1 VKNKEFKVGLFSAA
15 GIVLLYFGFNY
26 LKGVDFFERKRIYY
40 AVYDNIDQLAIY
52 NPVLVNGYAVGR
64 VSHIKILQK
73 KNNHVLV
80 ELEIDSDIVL
90 TDDTKAI
97 LNSELLGG
105 KSVLLKIGHS
115 PKVLVANDTIKTEVA
130 KGMFDV
136 LSETAT
142 PVATDLQSTLRKFNE
157 AVDNLSKNFSK
168 LDAIFSKLQS
178 TPDLLNTNLITANTK
193 IEDLSTSFKTDAEK
207 ISTTLD
213 ELKPTL
219 ANFKILSDSLKKVQ
233 LNQTLVKTQQAI
245 TSLNETLSKFKKNN
259 NTVGRLM
266 NEDSLYVNMNKL
278 LQSLNQL
285 SDHLNTNPK
294 HFMAPLGKSQRK
306 VARDMKKQEEE
317 KKKLEEEKKKA
328 AAQKN

>member
-1 VKNKEFKVGLFSAA
+1 VKHKELKVGLFSAA

-26 LKGVDFFERKRIYY
+26 LKGVDFFERKKIYY
-40 AVYDNIDQLAIY
+40 AVYDNINQLAIS

-90 TDDTKAI
+90 TEDTKAI

-115 PKVLVANDTIKTEVA
+115 EKTLNASDTIKTEVA

-157 AVDNLSKNFSK
+157 AVDNLSKNFGK
-168 LDAIFSKLQS
+168 LDIIFTKLQA
-178 TPDLLNTNLITANTK
+178 TPDLLNRTLTTANTK

-207 ISTTLD
+207 INITLD
-213 ELKPTL
+213 ELKPIL
-219 ANFKILSDSLKKVQ
+219 ANFKVLSDSLKRVQ
-233 LNQTLVKTQQAI
+233 LNQTLNKTQQAI
-245 TSLNETLSKFKKNN
+245 TALNETLSKFKKNN
-259 NTVGRLM
+259 NTVGRLV

-278 LQSLNQL
+278 LVSLNKL

-294 HFMAPLGKSQRK
+294 HFFAPLGKSQKK
-306 VARDMKKQEEE
+306 VERDMKKQEEE
-317 KKKLEEEKKKA
+317 KKKA
-328 AAQKN
+328 AAQKK

>member
-1 VKNKEFKVGLFSAA
+1 MKYKELKVGLFSAVSL
-15 GIVLLYFGFNY
+15 VLLYFGFNY
-26 LKGVDFFERKRIYY
+26 LKGIDFFASKKIYY
-40 AVYDNIDQLAIY
+40 AVYDNINQLAIS

-115 PKVLVANDTIKTEVA
+115 PKKLIPNDTVKTEVA

-142 PVATDLQSTLRKFNE
+142 PVATDLQTTLRKFNE
-157 AVDNLSKNFSK
+157 AIDNLSKNFNK
-168 LDAIFSKLQS
+168 LDGIFAKLQS
-178 TPDLLNTNLITANTK
+178 TPDLLNKTLVTANGR
-193 IEDLSTSFKTDAEK
+193 IDELSVSFKTDADK
-207 ISTTLD
+207 ISAALD

-219 ANFKILSDSLKKVQ
+219 ANLKTLSDSLKHAQ
-233 LNQTLVKTQQAI
+233 LNKTLIKAQQAL
-245 TSLNETLSKFKKNN
+245 TSLNETLSKTKKNN

-266 NEDSLYVNMNKL
+266 TEDSLYVNMNKL
-278 LQSLNQL
+278 ILSLNKL
-285 SDHLNTNPK
+285 ADHLNSNPK
-294 HFMAPLGKSQRK
+294 HFMGPLGQS
-306 VARDMKKQEEE
+306 
-317 KKKLEEEKKKA
+317 KKKIERDLKQQEEEKKKA
-328 AAQKN
+328 AAAQKK